1 MKKSIFGFA
10 ALVIVFVFGTMMSC
24 SKKAEEVVPMQVEE
38 VNASID
44 TLVGDTLLVE
54 GTVEHICQHSGMKL
68 VLEGAEF
75 HCVAEEAFDQALM
88 GQKVRING
96 VVCEQRLVAEDIQ
109 KMEEAIIAKMVEDS
123 INGIEHHCCGEKA
136 EGEEHQCCA
145 ENAEKHECCG
155 ENAEQAEGE
164 HQCCGENHEEGEE
177 CPMKEVKELK
187 AKLAENVENGM
198 DYVVVGYYLQV
209 LSVEPVVEEVAE

>member
-38 VNASID
+38 LNASID
-44 TLVGDTLLVE
+44 TLVGDTVLVE
-54 GTVEHICQHSGMKL
+54 GTVEHICQHSGMKM
-68 VLEGAEF
+68 VFEGAEF

-88 GQKVRING
+88 GQKVRVNG

-109 KMEEAIIAKMVEDS
+109 KMEEAIIAKMQEDS
-123 INGIEHHCCGEKA
+123 INGIEHHCCGEKHEGEEHECCAKA
-136 EGEEHQCCA
+136 EGEEH
-145 ENAEKHECCG
+145 ECS
-155 ENAEQAEGE
+155 GE
-164 HQCCGENHEEGEE
+164 HHEDGEK
-177 CPMKEVKELK
+177 CPMAEVRELK

-198 DYVVVGYYLQV
+198 DYVVVGYYVQV
-209 LSVEPVVEEVAE
+209 ISVEPVVEEAAE